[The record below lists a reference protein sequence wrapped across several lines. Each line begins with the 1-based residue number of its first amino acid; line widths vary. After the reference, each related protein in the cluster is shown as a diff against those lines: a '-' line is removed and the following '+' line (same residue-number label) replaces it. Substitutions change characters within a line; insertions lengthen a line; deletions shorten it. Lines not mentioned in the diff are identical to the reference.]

1 VKLPFVAH
9 PEAEAELND
18 ALDWY
23 EAQRPGLGDDF
34 LEAVLSALEEGVPLT
49 LPGVGPTK
57 GMPLRRY
64 LVTRFPYVV
73 IVVVDEEPRIV
84 AIAHQSRKP
93 GYWLHRVAP
102 SPRRRV
108 ARTGRPET
116 GRGTARRRVRRLRKS
131 DKA

>member
-1 VKLPFVAH
+1 MKLPLVAH
-9 PEAEAELND
+9 PEAEDELSD

-23 EAQRPGLGDDF
+23 DAERPGLGDDF
-34 LEAVLSALEEGVPLT
+34 LDAVLSALEEGVPLT
-49 LPGVGPTK
+49 IPGVGPTK

-73 IVVVDEEPRIV
+73 IVVDDEEPRIV

-102 SPRRRV
+102 SPKRRI
-108 ARTGRPET
+108 ARAGRSGT
-116 GRGTARRRVRRLRKS
+116 GRGTGRRRARRLKEN
-131 DKA
+131 DET